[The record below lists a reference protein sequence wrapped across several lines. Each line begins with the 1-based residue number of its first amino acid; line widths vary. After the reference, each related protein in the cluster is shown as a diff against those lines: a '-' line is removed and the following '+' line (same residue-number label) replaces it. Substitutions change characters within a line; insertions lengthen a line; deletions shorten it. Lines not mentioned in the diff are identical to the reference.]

1 MGIKDSED
9 LLGKTV
15 CEVLLVYQESL
26 VSKAYQEC
34 LEILDHLGG
43 KVIQG
48 LLVQMVKMDLMAKL
62 EILVPLETEENLEK
76 MEVPEFKDCL
86 AIQDLKE
93 ILDLLGYQDT
103 KDHLESKEIPE
114 YQVQKVKG
122 VTEGQLDRKE
132 ILENQVHQ
140 DQKGHQERLE
150 IQVLQENRDLLVN
163 LENEDQGV
171 QLANLEV
178 QGLKVYLE
186 WKEDLDQWVHLDH
199 LVPLV
204 TQ

>member
-76 MEVPEFKDCL
+76 MEVLEFKDCL

-103 KDHLESKEIPE
+103 KDH
-114 YQVQKVKG
+114 
-122 VTEGQLDRKE
+122 LDRKE

-186 WKEDLDQWVHLDH
+186 WKEDLDQWVHLVH

>member
-48 LLVQMVKMDLMAKL
+48 LLVQMVKMDLMA
-62 EILVPLETEENLEK
+62 NLEK

-186 WKEDLDQWVHLDH
+186 WKEDLDQWVHLVH